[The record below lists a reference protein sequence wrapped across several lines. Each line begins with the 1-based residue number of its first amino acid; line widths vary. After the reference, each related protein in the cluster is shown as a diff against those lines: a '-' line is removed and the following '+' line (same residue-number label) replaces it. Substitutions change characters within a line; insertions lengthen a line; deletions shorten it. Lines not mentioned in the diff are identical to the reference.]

1 MYKNSTD
8 LEMIVCLYGFRL
20 GNNFL
25 DRRLI
30 INKRNQDQAAD
41 KKKNKPDE
49 RLPLEDRPTS

>member
-8 LEMIVCLYGFRL
+8 LEMIVCLYGFIL

-25 DRRLI
+25 DRKLV

-41 KKKNKPDE
+41 KKKTKPDE
-49 RLPLEDRPTS
+49 RIPLEDRPTS